1 MDRLTLVHTTDLH
14 GGGDGAERRIA
25 RVLARHPGALW
36 LDSGDALAAGN
47 LTLGFTRERTLDW
60 MSDLGC
66 SAMALGNREF
76 ELTAGALRRKLA
88 RARFPILC
96 TNLSAPEGPEQPVR
110 PEALLATPEGRR
122 VRVLGALRSMVCD
135 PAARLVSP
143 FRFREPE
150 EALRDRAAEASPD
163 ELVILL
169 SHLGEAADRELL
181 TRVPRLDLILGGH
194 SHWSWLHRAD
204 WRVAV
209 SRPWAEERA
218 ISVLAVDLA
227 RLAMRRA
234 ATARG
239 GEGR

>member
-1 MDRLTLVHTTDLH
+1 LDRLTLVHTTDLH
-14 GGGDGAERRIA
+14 GGRNGAQRLVG
-25 RVLARHPGALW
+25 RVLARYPGALW

-47 LTLGFTRERTLDW
+47 LTLGLTRERTLEW

-76 ELTAGALRRKLA
+76 ELTAGSLRRKLA
-88 RARFPILC
+88 RARFPVLC
-96 TNLSAPEGPEQPVR
+96 TNLVAPEGLDQPVR
-110 PEALLATPEGRR
+110 PEALFATPEGRR

-143 FRFREPE
+143 FRFREPA
-150 EALRDRAAEASPD
+150 EALRERAAEASAD
-163 ELVILL
+163 ELVIVL

-181 TRVPRLDLILGGH
+181 ARVPRLDLVLGGH
-194 SHWSWLHRAD
+194 SHWSWLHREE

-218 ISVLAVDLA
+218 LTVLTADLGRLAV
-227 RLAMRRA
+227 RRA
-234 ATARG
+234 SAARG